1 MARIIKGYLDKIT
14 KIQKKVDNE
23 TDDLLQFINL
33 DSLLANPQGYMS
45 ELNKQFFENLQDE
58 MLEAVEAGEE
68 KANRILKKIES

>member
-1 MARIIKGYLDKIT
+1 
-14 KIQKKVDNE
+14 
-23 TDDLLQFINL
+23 
-33 DSLLANPQGYMS
+33 MS